1 MTARDFAIQL
11 DREWAEKVED
21 INEFVALVGLT
32 AIRGVVLKSPVDTG
46 RFKGNWNLGVGEADE
61 SINLNQFDKSGG
73 ETITRADGSL
83 QAYAAFE
90 NFPVIHITNNLP
102 YAGRLEDGYS
112 GQAPGGMVGL
122 TVAEIEAQFD
132 GETI

>member
-1 MTARDFAIQL
+1 MTARDFALQI
-11 DREWAEKVED
+11 DREWAEKIED
-21 INEFVALVGLT
+21 IHEFVAMVGLQS
-32 AIRGVVLKSPVDTG
+32 IRGVVLKSPVDTG
-46 RFKGNWNLGVGEADE
+46 RFKGNWNLGIGDADE
-61 SINLNQFDKSGG
+61 SIDANGVDQAGG
-73 ETITRADGSL
+73 ATITRASGSL
-83 QAYAAFE
+83 QAYASFE

-122 TVAEIEAQFD
+122 TVAEMEAMFN